1 MPLRVFLAL
10 LASLAVLSTPPAA
23 AQGTACPAAARAEPW
38 GFRNDTFGFA
48 FSYPPIFR
56 LDPESVTER
65 GDSARFWTP
74 DRRATAV
81 VNAAPNTRGV
91 PLRRL
96 MAEAEG
102 DITHNSGGEITYR
115 RIRDNWF
122 VLSGH
127 MAGRIFYRRTL
138 LTARGIEATL
148 WLEFPRD
155 MRPCLDDAVTTMSLS
170 FRER

>member
-1 MPLRVFLAL
+1 VRLPLLFAL
-10 LASLAVLSTPPAA
+10 LAGLAVLPAPHAA
-23 AQGTACPAAARAEPW
+23 AQGAACPAAARGEPW

-48 FSYPPIFR
+48 FSYPPLFR

-65 GDSARFWTP
+65 GDSARFWTS

-81 VNAAPNTRGV
+81 VNAVPNTRGV

-138 LTARGIEATL
+138 LTSRGIEATL
-148 WLEFPRD
+148 WMEFPRD
-155 MRPCLDDAVTTMSLS
+155 MRPCLDEAVTVMSLS